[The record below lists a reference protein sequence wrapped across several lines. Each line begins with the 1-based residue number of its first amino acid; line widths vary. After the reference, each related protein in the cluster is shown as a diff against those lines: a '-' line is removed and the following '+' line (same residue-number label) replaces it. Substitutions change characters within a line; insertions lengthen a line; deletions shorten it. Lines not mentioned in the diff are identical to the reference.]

1 MVASENTELIGNHAM
16 PPEALDLVAA
26 RFRAMGEPIRLR
38 ILQALQAGELSVT
51 ALTRAV
57 GSTQPNVSKH
67 LRVLQEVALVGRRP
81 VGTTAYYFIAEPMIF
96 DLCQMVCSAMRDVL
110 ETQVGVLRTATAR
123 PPRSLK

>member
-1 MVASENTELIGNHAM
+1 MDASESNKLVGDHAM
-16 PPEALDLVAA
+16 PPQALELVAA
-26 RFRAMGEPIRLR
+26 RFRALGEPIRLR
-38 ILQALQAGELSVT
+38 ILQELQAGELSVS

-96 DLCQMVCSAMRDVL
+96 DLCQMVCSAMRDLL
-110 ETQVGVLRTATAR
+110 ETQVGILRSVTGRFPR
-123 PPRSLK
+123 P

>member
-1 MVASENTELIGNHAM
+1 MVATENTESVSNHAM

-51 ALTRAV
+51 ALTRTV

-96 DLCQMVCSAMRDVL
+96 DLCRMLCSAMREQL
-110 ETQVGVLRTATAR
+110 ETQVGVLRGVTGGAPR
-123 PPRSLK
+123 P

>member
-1 MVASENTELIGNHAM
+1 MAASENDRSVSNHAM
-16 PPEALDLVAA
+16 PPQALELVAA

-51 ALTRAV
+51 ALTKEV

-81 VGTTAYYFIAEPMIF
+81 VGNTAYYFIAEPMIF
-96 DLCQMVCSAMRDVL
+96 DLCQMVCSAMRDLL
-110 ETQVGVLRTATAR
+110 ETQVGILRSVTGRFPR
-123 PPRSLK
+123 P